1 MIFQLWKDGG
11 HWKRRAAGTGC
22 WCHPSSVVE
31 TANAWNFLNW
41 MLELSNRWISWSRLN
56 ANPASPVSPWIK
68 ITWSEHLLQL
78 SRRVGGRFKIILFLE
93 VWRCTSQWCFRAS
106 LSKRYNWKLE
116 EPFHLLARK
125 LARIIPLFN
134 CLTYCMPLCWVSFF
148 AWSIN
153 PGLLYSCW
161 PYLCQWIVLLL
172 FVVILHCCFRNLCVE
187 IQIPTYSPLRS
198 LECVASEI
206 SRAFVRI

>member
-1 MIFQLWKDGG
+1 MRFQQWDYDNRFLARSFEFGYCKLISKHADHWVIFQLWKDGG

-22 WCHPSSVVE
+22 WYHPSSVVE

-93 VWRCTSQWCFRAS
+93 PWRCTGQLCF
-106 LSKRYNWKLE
+106 
-116 EPFHLLARK
+116 
-125 LARIIPLFN
+125 
-134 CLTYCMPLCWVSFF
+134 TY
-148 AWSIN
+148 A
-153 PGLLYSCW
+153 
-161 PYLCQWIVLLL
+161 LL
-172 FVVILHCCFRNLCVE
+172 FRKS
-187 IQIPTYSPLRS
+187 PT
-198 LECVASEI
+198 EI
-206 SRAFVRI
+206 SRSHFICWLENWLE